1 MRILHIEKM
10 LFRTS
15 GVTSY
20 VRGLSDYQRRRGHE
34 VFHFGC
40 AAPIVGW
47 DGAKRSPTFFEKA
60 KVGLRFAPS
69 QPTPTGRVR
78 YFDFT
83 KTRNPLALLKMVH
96 NPKAAA
102 DLASFLRGRRID
114 IAHVHNIYH
123 HLTPSVLTVLA
134 RRRIPIVMTVH
145 DYRLMCPTK
154 HFFRPDGVCLRCL
167 PNRFYHAASPK
178 CAGLGGL
185 ALAIESYIQRFFGR
199 YYHPIELFL
208 CPTRYMRQVL
218 LQTGLP
224 AGKAVVLRN
233 TVEPIALPD
242 DEKQSDCELLFVGR
256 LTVEKSP
263 SLMLDLARRLPEA
276 RVVIVG
282 EGPLLDE
289 LRSEAAA
296 GGLTNVTLTGHV
308 NHEDLGE
315 YLARATAVV
324 VTSRWIENS
333 PYAMLEP
340 MLAGRCVI
348 VPDHPPLREW
358 ISDGQTG
365 RLFRPGDADSLA
377 EVAKEVLDDPAGREK
392 IAAAGKALVGRR
404 HDTKRIID
412 YLERLY
418 EEAIRRCALR

>member
-1 MRILHIEKM
+1 MRILHIEKT
-10 LFRTS
+10 LYRTS

-40 AAPIVGW
+40 AEP
-47 DGAKRSPTFFEKA
+47 DGPA
-60 KVGLRFAPS
+60 
-69 QPTPTGRVR
+69 GRVR

-83 KTRNPLALLKMVH
+83 KTRNPLALLRMIH

-102 DLASFLRGRRID
+102 DLSSFLQGRRFD

-123 HLTPSVLTVLA
+123 HLTPSILPVLTA
-134 RRRIPIVMTVH
+134 RRIPIVMTVH
-145 DYRLMCPTK
+145 DYRLACPTK
-154 HFFRPDGVCLRCL
+154 HFLRTDGVCLRCL

-178 CAGLGGL
+178 CAGLGGV
-185 ALAIESYIQRFFGR
+185 ALAIESYIQRFFRR
-199 YYHPIELFL
+199 YYQPIELFL

-218 LQTGLP
+218 LRTGLP
-224 AGKAVVLRN
+224 ANKAVVLRN

-242 DEKQSDCELLFVGR
+242 DEKQSDCEILFVGR

-263 SLMLDLARRLPEA
+263 HLMLDLARLLPEA
-276 RVVIVG
+276 HIVIVG
-282 EGPLLDE
+282 EGPLLGK
-289 LRSEAAA
+289 LRDKVATA
-296 GGLTNVTLTGHV
+296 GLTNVTITGHV
-308 NHEDLGE
+308 NHEDLGA

-333 PYAMLEP
+333 PHAMLEP

-358 ISDGQTG
+358 ISDGLTG
-365 RLFRPGDADSLA
+365 RLFRPGDADSLGR
-377 EVAKEVLDDPAGREK
+377 VAREVLADPAGREK
-392 IAAAGKALVGRR
+392 IAAAGKTLVDQR
-404 HDTKRIID
+404 HDTKRIINELD
-412 YLERLY
+412 GLY
-418 EEAIRRCALR
+418 EDAIGRCALR